1 MTRRTVHVASANY
14 PIDEP
19 KTFDDWAGKIARW
32 VGDGTAN
39 GAELLV
45 FPEYAAIE
53 YAAIHGPEVT
63 QDLHATLEV
72 VADAYDAR
80 LAVHRD
86 LAEKHGVFI
95 LAGSGP
101 KRLEAGRYVNAAQ
114 LVGPDGF
121 FGEQVKMIMT
131 PFEHDWGVTGGF
143 DIDAPLEVFE
153 TAIGRIS
160 VAICYDSEFPLLVR
174 EMTEGGAEILLVPS
188 CTERVS
194 GYHRVRDGSRAR
206 ALENQIAV
214 VTSPTIGEAQWS
226 PAVDINTG
234 AAGIFVPPDFRTS
247 ETGSLAEAE
256 LNAPGWITA
265 TIPVETLR
273 RLRDD
278 GEMRNY
284 IDWPRQLRRTHEK
297 AVL

>member
-1 MTRRTVHVASANY
+1 MTLRTVHVAAANY

-19 KTFDDWAGKIARW
+19 KTFDDWAGKIRRW
-32 VGDGTAN
+32 VAEAADG

-53 YAAIHGPEVT
+53 YAAIHGPSVT
-63 QDLHATLEV
+63 HDLGATLEV

-80 LAVHRD
+80 LAVHQQ
-86 LAEKHGVFI
+86 LADDHGVFI

-101 KRLEAGRYVNAAQ
+101 KRHPPGLFVNAAQ
-114 LVGPDGF
+114 LVGPKGF
-121 FGEQVKMIMT
+121 FGEQIKMIMT

-174 EMTEGGAEILLVPS
+174 EMTERGAEILLVPS
-188 CTERVS
+188 CTERIS

-214 VTSPTIGEAQWS
+214 VTSPTVGTAPWS

-234 AAGIFVPPDFRTS
+234 AAGVFVPPDFRTS
-247 ETGSLAEAE
+247 ETGSLTEAD
-256 LNAPGWITA
+256 LNVPGWITA
-265 TIPVETLR
+265 TLPIETLR